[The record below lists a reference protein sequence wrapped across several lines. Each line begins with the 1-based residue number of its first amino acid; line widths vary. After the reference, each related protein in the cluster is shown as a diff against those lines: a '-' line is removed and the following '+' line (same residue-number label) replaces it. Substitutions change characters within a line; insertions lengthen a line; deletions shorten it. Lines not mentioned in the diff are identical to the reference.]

1 MKNPS
6 PELFQGGIFVPVS
19 VLVSDSRLEIIIHS
33 RIKMHKEM
41 PFHGLKST
49 FPLVNMNKNRPREAL
64 SRFSSG
70 ASVLIG
76 LFEKASNT
84 NGF

>member
-1 MKNPS
+1 
-6 PELFQGGIFVPVS
+6 
-19 VLVSDSRLEIIIHS
+19 
-33 RIKMHKEM
+33 M

-76 LFEKASNT
+76 LFEKVSYT